1 MEGYIMSQ
9 QWQFKGPPQPLPS
22 LSLAEQPPSPSQL
35 YQGARHFQQASM
47 PVPPSNQQPQWSI
60 QAEQMASCR
69 RCGKQLSFLN
79 RFGFDQNTQRCRTC
93 NTQVEQ
99 SLQRF
104 RTAFLEATRSGTFT
118 NTEWTALQ
126 RLAVQERLDMPEALV
141 FIGKDV
147 VAFVERVVA
156 EAEVR
161 GNITDE
167 IERYIYHLLKMLAIP
182 NMMALPILQRLS
194 HSKQRMNIQ
203 RFHQA
208 VVQADAHSN
217 ITSETISR
225 IYNLQKALA
234 IPDEVAQPA
243 FQWLVSSKQRKD
255 IHHFSQA
262 VAQAEA
268 KGELTDETEKDI
280 YHLQATLAIPH
291 QLAQPVLQRL
301 ADLKQR
307 TNMRRFQRAM
317 AQVEANG
324 DVTEEAEQSILHLQK
339 DLAIPNESA
348 KPILRRLAYLKQL
361 TNIRN
366 GELPTLST
374 SLQLESDEL
383 CHLET
388 PATYHKV
395 NAKSTTY
402 ISGRLVVTSKRLHFL
417 SATRGTTINW
427 SNIMR
432 VEVHRQGVSLELAKG
447 TGNGLYAVSDPTL
460 VGAVLNTL
468 VKIAKRQL
476 VKSDGENNRHIP
488 QNVKNA
494 VWQRDGG
501 KCVQCGATSYLEFD
515 HIIPYTKGGASTE
528 GNVQL
533 LCRSCNLKKSDRI

>member
-1 MEGYIMSQ
+1 MSQ
-9 QWQFKGPPQPLPS
+9 QRQFKGPPQVLPS
-22 LSLAEQPPSPSQL
+22 SSLPQQPPSWAPP
-35 YQGARHFQQASM
+35 YQGAAVLQEVYT
-47 PVPPSNQQPQWSI
+47 PVPPSSQQPQWPL

-69 RCGKQLSFLN
+69 RCGKQLGFLN
-79 RFGFDQNTQRCRTC
+79 RIGSDQNTQRCRTC

-104 RTAFLEATRSGTFT
+104 RAAFLEATRSGTFA

-126 RLAVQERLDMPEALV
+126 RLALEERLDMPEALA
-141 FIGKDV
+141 FIAKDA

-156 EAEVR
+156 GAEMS

-167 IERYIYHLLKMLAIP
+167 IERYIYHSLKMLAIP

-194 HSKQRMNIQ
+194 YSKQRMNIQ
-203 RFHQA
+203 RFNQT
-208 VVQADAHSN
+208 VVEAEANSS

-262 VAQAEA
+262 VAQTEA
-268 KGELTDETEKDI
+268 KGELTDETEKYI
-280 YHLQATLAIPH
+280 YHLQATLAIPD
-291 QLAQPVLQRL
+291 QLAKPALQRL
-301 ADLKQR
+301 AALKQQ
-307 TNMRRFQRAM
+307 TNMRRFERAM

-324 DVTEEAEQSILHLQK
+324 DVTEETEQSILRLQK
-339 DLAIPNESA
+339 DLAISNESA

-366 GELPTLST
+366 GELPTIST

-395 NAKSTTY
+395 NAKSMTY
-402 ISGRLVVTSKRLHFL
+402 ISGQLVVTSKRLHFL
-417 SATRGTTINW
+417 SATRGMTINW
-427 SNIMR
+427 SNILG
-432 VEVHRQGVSLELAKG
+432 VEVHRHGVYLELAKG

-460 VGAVLNTL
+460 VGTVLNTL

-476 VKSDGENNRHIP
+476 VVTKTSTSRHIP
-488 QNVKNA
+488 QDVKNA
-494 VWQRDGG
+494 VYQRDGG
-501 KCVQCGATSYLEFD
+501 KCVQCGATTYLEFD
-515 HIIPYTKGGASTE
+515 HIIPYTKGGANSVA
-528 GNVQL
+528 NVQL